1 MSSVVKEVGMAVS
14 EVSAQTIKPGV
25 KTYTV
30 GDYLALTAEYP
41 RYELLEGEFVEMAS
55 PAPKHQIISALL
67 FRHLDRHCE
76 THKLGIV
83 LTAPLDVILAP
94 NVVVQ
99 PDLLFIAEAR
109 RAQLIRERIHGAPDL
124 VVEIIS
130 PTSSGRD
137 LHQKRRLYARHGV
150 AEYWIV
156 DPDDGTIEV
165 QRLAG
170 NLYSTVA
177 LFEPG
182 QSLVSATFPEFT
194 LDLAQVFAA

>member
-1 MSSVVKEVGMAVS
+1 MAIPEVQARVIQPS
-14 EVSAQTIKPGV
+14 RKD
-25 KTYTV
+25 YTLE
-30 GDYLALTAEYP
+30 DYLALTDEYP
-41 RYELLEGEFVEMAS
+41 RYELLEGELIEMVS
-55 PAPKHQIISALL
+55 PTSKHQIVLALL
-67 FRHLDRHCE
+67 FRQLDRHCDI
-76 THKLGIV
+76 HKLGIV

-99 PDLLFIAEAR
+99 PDLLFISVAR
-109 RAQLIRERIHGAPDL
+109 RSQLIGERINGAPDL

-137 LHQKRRLYARHGV
+137 LLQKRKLYARHGV

-156 DPDDGTIEV
+156 DPGDRTIEV
-165 QRLAG
+165 QRLTG

-182 QSLVSATFPEFT
+182 QSLVSTIFPG
-194 LDLAQVFAA
+194 LAVELALVFGE

>member
-1 MSSVVKEVGMAVS
+1 MAIPEVQARVIQPS
-14 EVSAQTIKPGV
+14 RKD
-25 KTYTV
+25 YTLE
-30 GDYLALTAEYP
+30 DYLALTNEYP
-41 RYELLEGEFVEMAS
+41 RYELLEGELIEMVS
-55 PAPKHQIISALL
+55 PTSRHQRILQRL
-67 FRHLDRHCE
+67 FRSLDYYCVVNRAGE
-76 THKLGIV
+76 V
-83 LTAPLDVILAP
+83 FVAPLDVILAP

-99 PDLLFIAEAR
+99 PDLLFISEAR
-109 RAQLIRERIHGAPDL
+109 RAQLIHERIHGAPDL
-124 VVEIIS
+124 IVEILS

-165 QRLAG
+165 QRLTG

-182 QSLVSATFPEFT
+182 QSLVSTLFPG
-194 LDLAQVFAA
+194 LAIELALVFGK